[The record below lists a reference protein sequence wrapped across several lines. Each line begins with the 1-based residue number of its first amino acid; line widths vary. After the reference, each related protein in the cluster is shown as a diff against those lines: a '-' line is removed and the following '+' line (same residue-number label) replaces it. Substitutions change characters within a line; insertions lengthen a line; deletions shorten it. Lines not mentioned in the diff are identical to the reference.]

1 MLKSISLLIVL
12 AALGGCTTS
21 SLTTGSV
28 YGAGGM
34 PSAAGV
40 RSAVPTSSLGT
51 AYIGPTNRAY
61 DCYYRGS
68 NGGRYIAQ
76 CPSGY
81 H

>member
-12 AALGGCTTS
+12 AALGGCTSS

-28 YGAGGM
+28 
-34 PSAAGV
+34 
-40 RSAVPTSSLGT
+40 RSAVRPSSLDT
-51 AYIGPTNRAY
+51 TLIGPMGRAY
-61 DCYYRGS
+61 DCYYRGRD
-68 NGGRYIAQ
+68 GGRYIAQ

>member
-12 AALGGCTTS
+12 AALGGCTTG
-21 SLTTGSV
+21 SLVSGETRS
-28 YGAGGM
+28 M
-34 PSAAGV
+34 Q
-40 RSAVPTSSLGT
+40 SAVRGASLDT
-51 AYIGPTNRAY
+51 TLIGPMNRAY
-61 DCYYRGS
+61 DCYYRGA

>member
-12 AALGGCTTS
+12 AGLGGCTTG
-21 SLTTGSV
+21 SLVSGETTGSTH
-28 YGAGGM
+28 
-34 PSAAGV
+34 SAV
-40 RSAVPTSSLGT
+40 RSSSLDT
-51 AYIGPTNRAY
+51 TLIGPMNRAY

-68 NGGRYIAQ
+68 NGRYIAQ